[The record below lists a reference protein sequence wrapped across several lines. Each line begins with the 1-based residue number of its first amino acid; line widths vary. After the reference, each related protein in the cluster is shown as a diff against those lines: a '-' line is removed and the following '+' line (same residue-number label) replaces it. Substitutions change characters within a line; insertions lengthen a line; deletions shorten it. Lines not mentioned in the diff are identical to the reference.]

1 MRKKMSF
8 ERFST
13 SDIYMFEHVGG
24 FIECCGC
31 WFGEWDQVEPFPQF
45 KTPREA
51 LSHLDTHEKAGHD
64 TGNARNRIMQE
75 YSDLDIE
82 IQPWRPTPEYEARHK
97 KLMDDIKARF
107 AAYEHPPQQFRDRSN
122 GE

>member
-1 MRKKMSF
+1 MSF

-13 SDIYMFEHVGG
+13 SDVYIFEHVGG

-31 WFGEWDQVEPFPQF
+31 RFSGDWFKGDPKFPQF

-51 LSHLDTHEKAGHD
+51 LIHLDKHEAAGD
-64 TGNARNRIMQE
+64 DIGMARVNIDRE
-75 YSDLDIE
+75 YPNLDIE
-82 IQPWRPTPEYEARHK
+82 IQPYVPDPEEVEARRARLK
-97 KLMDDIKARF
+97 EIIKQ
-107 AAYEHPPQQFRDRSN
+107 HPPQGFRDKSN

>member
-1 MRKKMSF
+1 MSF

-31 WFGEWDQVEPFPQF
+31 WLSDWDTEPFPQF
-45 KTPREA
+45 ATPREA
-51 LSHLDTHEKAGHD
+51 LDHLDRHELVGHD
-64 TGNARNRIMQE
+64 IGHARINILNE
-75 YSDLDIE
+75 YPDLDTSIE
-82 IQPWRPTPEYEARHK
+82 PYVRSPEEEERIRA
-97 KLMDDIKARF
+97 KLKAAF
-107 AAYEHPPQQFRDRSN
+107 EKHPLQQFRDRSN